1 MNREIDVNNPAPLYK
16 QLADKIT
23 GKIESGELKSGDQ
36 IPSQHD
42 LIKNYNVSM
51 ITVKKALSILIQEGV
66 LFTRLGKGTYVSEP
80 PKSISGLS
88 ENKTIGVVLRD
99 LKHPFFSLVLHGIEE
114 KVNELGYNLL
124 LSSSSNDA
132 EKEEAQINRF
142 IKSGVDGLIIA
153 SLALQYRAT
162 ETIQKLHRQNK
173 PYVMVSYIH
182 EPDYWYVGLDQEY
195 GAYLGAEHLIKL
207 GYRNIR
213 YLHSGHGNLLCEV
226 RKNAFYRA
234 LNDYDIPYGK
244 DTVIYIPDE
253 IIKYHKN
260 RYDQGYEVG
269 KQFVANK
276 EKADAI
282 YAYSDLLALGFE
294 QALLDSG
301 LHVPGDMAIMG
312 FDDIDMSQYA
322 SVPLTT
328 IHQPAEKIGRVA
340 VEIIKKRL
348 NGESIPN
355 RTIFKPSLIVRES
368 CGAKKAVVG
377 ENSKVI

>member
-1 MNREIDVNNPAPLYK
+1 MNREIDINNPAPLYR

-23 GKIESGELKSGDQ
+23 SSIENGELKPGDQ
-36 IPSQHD
+36 IPSQHE
-42 LIKNYNVSM
+42 LIKNYKVSM
-51 ITVKKALSILIQEGV
+51 ITVKKALSILIHEGV

-88 ENKTIGVVLRD
+88 ANKTIGVVLRD
-99 LKHPFFSLVLHGIEE
+99 LKHPYFSLVLHGIEE

-142 IKSGVDGLIIA
+142 LKSGVDGLIIA
-153 SLALQYRAT
+153 SLALTYRAT
-162 ETIQKLHRQNK
+162 ESIQKLHRQNK

-182 EPDYWYVGLDQEY
+182 EPDYWYVGSDQEY
-195 GAYLGAEHLIKL
+195 GGYLGAQHLIKL
-207 GYRNIR
+207 GYKNIR
-213 YLHSGHGNLLCEV
+213 YLHSGRGNLLCEV

-234 LNDYDIPYGK
+234 LNDYNIPFGN
-244 DTVIYIPDE
+244 DTVIYMPDE
-253 IIKYHKN
+253 TIKRHKN

-269 KQFVANK
+269 KQFVANN
-276 EKADAI
+276 EKADAVF
-282 YAYSDLLALGFE
+282 AYSDLIALGFE

-301 LHVPGDMAIMG
+301 LQVPNDIAVMG
-312 FDDIDMSQYA
+312 FDDIDMAQYS

-348 NGESIPN
+348 DGEAIPN
-355 RTIFKPSLIVRES
+355 RTVFKPSLIIRES
-368 CGAKKAVVG
+368 CGAKKAVAG